1 MRTIR
6 TRGALGAAALVCALW
21 APAVASA
28 AEKPVATTGGAANI
42 APTSVVLNATVNPK
56 GAETTYFF
64 QYGTTVIYG
73 ALTPSTSA
81 GKGTAGVKVAVAV
94 ADLAPATTYH
104 YRIVA
109 QNSKGLTRGKDRT
122 FKTKRQ
128 PLGVTLAA
136 TPNPVRVGG
145 ATSLAGALTGTG
157 NAGRQVQLQANP
169 WPYAGFVA
177 AGNAQVTGAGRRVRV
192 HRARRVR

>member
-42 APTSVVLNATVNPK
+42 APTSVVLNANVNPK

-73 ALTPSTSA
+73 ALTPSASA
-81 GKGTAGVKVAVAV
+81 GKGTA
-94 ADLAPATTYH
+94 
-104 YRIVA
+104 
-109 QNSKGLTRGKDRT
+109 
-122 FKTKRQ
+122 
-128 PLGVTLAA
+128 
-136 TPNPVRVGG
+136 
-145 ATSLAGALTGTG
+145 
-157 NAGRQVQLQANP
+157 
-169 WPYAGFVA
+169 
-177 AGNAQVTGAGRRVRV
+177 
-192 HRARRVR
+192 ARRSPPRSPISRRRRRTTTGSSRRTPRA